1 MIIFLRHAQAENNA
15 KRILAGRTEGVH
27 LTKTG
32 IEQAEQIAKYL
43 KPLDISAIYS
53 SPIERASH
61 TAEIV
66 AKNNSLDHNLDDRLT
81 EIEMGKFTR
90 MNYDDMF
97 AKYGNIF
104 LKFYE
109 NDPVIAEHEVETFP
123 DVQKRVLDMV
133 DHVLKKHNNEN
144 VILVTHMD
152 PIKSMLAKVMN
163 LLPETLFEL
172 IIANASLTI
181 IKEQD
186 KKFSLSAINAMNID
200 RYYQTWYPKSSINFK
215 LYRSATQSNDNEQ
228 NISIINHHCDFMHNP
243 NN

>member
-1 MIIFLRHAQAENNA
+1 MIIFLRHAQAENNT
-15 KRILAGRTEGVH
+15 KRILAGRTEGVP

-32 IEQAEQIAKYL
+32 IEQAERIAKYL
-43 KPLDISAIYS
+43 APIDISAIYS
-53 SPIERASH
+53 SPIERAKH
-61 TAEIV
+61 TAEIT
-66 AKNNSLDHNLDDRLT
+66 AKNCSLDVVLDERLT
-81 EIEMGKFTR
+81 EIDMGKFTH

-109 NDPVIAEHEVETFP
+109 NDPVIAKHEVETFP

-133 DHVLKKHNNEN
+133 DYVVKKHNNEN

-163 LLPETLFEL
+163 LVPETLFEL

-181 IKEQD
+181 VKEQD
-186 KKFSLSAINAMNID
+186 KIFSLTAKNAMNVD
-200 RYYQTWYPKSSINFK
+200 RYYQTW
-215 LYRSATQSNDNEQ
+215 
-228 NISIINHHCDFMHNP
+228 
-243 NN
+243 

>member
-1 MIIFLRHAQAENNA
+1 MIIFLRHAQAENNT

-32 IEQAEQIAKYL
+32 IEQAERIAKYL
-43 KPLDISAIYS
+43 ATIDISAIYS
-53 SPIERASH
+53 SPIERAKH

-66 AKNNSLDHNLDDRLT
+66 AKSCSLDVVLDERLT
-81 EIEMGKFTR
+81 EIDMGKFTR

-109 NDPVIAEHEVETFP
+109 NDPVISDHEVETFP
-123 DVQKRVLDMV
+123 DVQKRVLEMV

-163 LLPETLFEL
+163 LAPKTLFEL
-172 IIANASLTI
+172 IIANASVTI
-181 IKEQD
+181 ITEQD
-186 KKFSLSAINAMNID
+186 NKFSLSAINAMDVD
-200 RYYQTWYPKSSINFK
+200 RYSQTW
-215 LYRSATQSNDNEQ
+215 
-228 NISIINHHCDFMHNP
+228 
-243 NN
+243 

>member
-1 MIIFLRHAQAENNA
+1 MIIFLRHAQAENNT
-15 KRILAGRTEGVH
+15 KRILAGRTEGVP

-43 KPLDISAIYS
+43 APIDISAIYS
-53 SPIERASH
+53 SPIERAKH
-61 TAEIV
+61 TAEIT
-66 AKNNSLDHNLDDRLT
+66 AKNCSLDVVLDERLT
-81 EIEMGKFTR
+81 EIDMGKFTH

-109 NDPVIAEHEVETFP
+109 NDPVIAKHEVETFP

-133 DHVLKKHNNEN
+133 DYVVKKHNNEN

-163 LLPETLFEL
+163 LVPETLFEL

-181 IKEQD
+181 VKEQD
-186 KKFSLSAINAMNID
+186 KIFSLSAINAMNVD
-200 RYYQTWYPKSSINFK
+200 RYYQTW
-215 LYRSATQSNDNEQ
+215 
-228 NISIINHHCDFMHNP
+228 
-243 NN
+243 

>member
-32 IEQAEQIAKYL
+32 IEQAEQIIKYL

-66 AKNNSLDHNLDDRLT
+66 AKNCSLEVVLDERLT
-81 EIEMGKFTR
+81 EIEMGKFTH

-133 DHVLKKHNNEN
+133 DHVLKKHKNEN

-152 PIKSMLAKVMN
+152 PIKSMLSTVMDLKPN
-163 LLPETLFEL
+163 TLFEL

-186 KKFSLSAINAMNID
+186 KKFSLSAINAMNVD
-200 RYYQTWYPKSSINFK
+200 RYYQTW
-215 LYRSATQSNDNEQ
+215 
-228 NISIINHHCDFMHNP
+228 
-243 NN
+243 

>member
-32 IEQAEQIAKYL
+32 IEQAEQIIKYL

-66 AKNNSLDHNLDDRLT
+66 AKNNSLDYELDDRLT
-81 EIEMGKFTR
+81 EIEMGKFTL

-109 NDPVIAEHEVETFP
+109 NDPVIAEQEVETFLH
-123 DVQKRVLDMV
+123 VQERILDIV
-133 DHVLKKHNNEN
+133 NHIVEKHKNEN

-152 PIKSMLAKVMN
+152 PIKSMLSTVMD
-163 LLPETLFEL
+163 LKPKTLFEL

-186 KKFSLSAINAMNID
+186 KKFSLSAINAMNVD
-200 RYYQTWYPKSSINFK
+200 RYYQTW
-215 LYRSATQSNDNEQ
+215 
-228 NISIINHHCDFMHNP
+228 
-243 NN
+243 

>member
-66 AKNNSLDHNLDDRLT
+66 AKNNSLDYELDDRLT
-81 EIEMGKFTR
+81 EIEMGKFTL

-109 NDPVIAEHEVETFP
+109 NDPVIAEQEVETFLH
-123 DVQKRVLDMV
+123 VQERILDIV
-133 DHVLKKHNNEN
+133 NHIVEKHKNEN

-152 PIKSMLAKVMN
+152 PIKSMLSTVMDLKPN
-163 LLPETLFEL
+163 TLFEL

-186 KKFSLSAINAMNID
+186 KKFSLSAINAMDVD
-200 RYYQTWYPKSSINFK
+200 RYYQTW
-215 LYRSATQSNDNEQ
+215 
-228 NISIINHHCDFMHNP
+228 
-243 NN
+243 

>member
-1 MIIFLRHAQAENNA
+1 MIIFLRHAQAENNV
-15 KRILAGRTEGVH
+15 KRILAGRTEGVS
-27 LTKTG
+27 LTKAG
-32 IEQAEQIAKYL
+32 IEQAKQIAKYL

-66 AKNNSLDHNLDDRLT
+66 AKNNSLDYELDDRIT
-81 EIEMGKFTR
+81 EIDMGKFTR

-109 NDPVIAEHEVETFP
+109 NDPVIAEHEVETYLH
-123 DVQKRVLDMV
+123 VQRRVLDMV
-133 DHVLKKHNNEN
+133 DHIVKKHKNEN

-152 PIKSMLAKVMN
+152 PIKSMLSTVMD
-163 LLPETLFEL
+163 LKSKALFEL

-181 IKEQD
+181 IKEHEN
-186 KKFSLSAINAMNID
+186 KFSLSAINAMDVD
-200 RYYQTWYPKSSINFK
+200 RYYQTW
-215 LYRSATQSNDNEQ
+215 
-228 NISIINHHCDFMHNP
+228 
-243 NN
+243 

>member
-1 MIIFLRHAQAENNA
+1 MIIFLRHAQAENNT
-15 KRILAGRTEGVH
+15 KRILAGRTEGVP

-32 IEQAEQIAKYL
+32 IQQAEQISEYL

-53 SPIERASH
+53 SPIERAKH

-66 AKNNSLDHNLDDRLT
+66 TKNSAIDVELDDRLT
-81 EIEMGKFTR
+81 EIDMGKFTR

-123 DVQKRVLDMV
+123 SVLKRILDMV
-133 DHVLKKHNNEN
+133 DHVIKKHKNEN

-152 PIKSMLAKVMN
+152 PIKSMLANVMD
-163 LLPETLFEL
+163 LKPKTLFEL
-172 IIANASLTI
+172 IIANASFTILT
-181 IKEQD
+181 EQER
-186 KKFSLSAINAMNID
+186 KFSLSAINAMNID
-200 RYYQTWYPKSSINFK
+200 RYQ
-215 LYRSATQSNDNEQ
+215 Q
-228 NISIINHHCDFMHNP
+228 N
-243 NN
+243 

>member
-1 MIIFLRHAQAENNA
+1 MIIFLRHAQAENNT
-15 KRILAGRTEGVH
+15 KRILAGRTEGVP

-32 IEQAEQIAKYL
+32 IEQAERISEYL

-123 DVQKRVLDMV
+123 EVQSRILDMV
-133 DHVLKKHNNEN
+133 NHIVEKHKNEN

-152 PIKSMLAKVMN
+152 PIKSMLSTVMG
-163 LLPETLFEL
+163 LKPKTLFEL

-186 KKFSLSAINAMNID
+186 KNFSLSAINAMNID
-200 RYYQTWYPKSSINFK
+200 RYYQTW
-215 LYRSATQSNDNEQ
+215 
-228 NISIINHHCDFMHNP
+228 
-243 NN
+243 

>member
-1 MIIFLRHAQAENNA
+1 MIIFLRHAQAENNT
-15 KRILAGRTEGVH
+15 KRILAGRTEGVP

-32 IEQAEQIAKYL
+32 IEQAERIAKYL
-43 KPLDISAIYS
+43 ASIDISAIYS
-53 SPIERASH
+53 SPIERARH
-61 TAEIV
+61 TAGII
-66 AKNNSLDHNLDDRLT
+66 AKNCSLEEVVIDERLT
-81 EIEMGKFTR
+81 EIDMGKFTR

-104 LKFYE
+104 LKFHE
-109 NDPVIAEHEVETFP
+109 NDPVISEHEVETFP

-163 LLPETLFEL
+163 LVPQTLFEL

-181 IKEQD
+181 ITEQD
-186 KKFSLSAINAMNID
+186 KKFSLSAINAMDID
-200 RYYQTWYPKSSINFK
+200 RYDQTW
-215 LYRSATQSNDNEQ
+215 
-228 NISIINHHCDFMHNP
+228 
-243 NN
+243 

>member
-32 IEQAEQIAKYL
+32 IEQAELIAKYL

-123 DVQKRVLDMV
+123 QVQSRILDMV
-133 DHVLKKHNNEN
+133 NHIVEKHKNEN

-152 PIKSMLAKVMN
+152 PIKSMLSTVMD
-163 LLPETLFEL
+163 LRPKALFEL

-200 RYYQTWYPKSSINFK
+200 RYYQTW
-215 LYRSATQSNDNEQ
+215 
-228 NISIINHHCDFMHNP
+228 
-243 NN
+243 

>member
-1 MIIFLRHAQAENNA
+1 MIIFLRHAQSENNT

-27 LTKTG
+27 LTKAG
-32 IEQAEQIAKYL
+32 IEQAESIAKYL

-61 TAEIV
+61 TAEII
-66 AKNNSLDHNLDDRLT
+66 AKNNSFDYELDDRIT
-81 EIEMGKFTR
+81 EIDMGKFTR

-109 NDPVIAEHEVETFP
+109 NDPVIAEHEVETFLE
-123 DVQKRVLDMV
+123 VQRRILDMV
-133 DHVLKKHNNEN
+133 THVVEKHKNEN

-152 PIKSMLAKVMN
+152 PIKSMLSIVMD
-163 LLPETLFEL
+163 LKPKTLFEL

-181 IKEQD
+181 IKEQEN
-186 KKFSLSAINAMNID
+186 KFSLSAINAMDVD
-200 RYYQTWYPKSSINFK
+200 RYYQTW
-215 LYRSATQSNDNEQ
+215 
-228 NISIINHHCDFMHNP
+228 
-243 NN
+243 

>member
-1 MIIFLRHAQAENNA
+1 MIIFLRHAQAENNT

-27 LTKTG
+27 LTKAG
-32 IEQAEQIAKYL
+32 IEQAESIAKYL
-43 KPLDISAIYS
+43 KSLDISAIYS

-66 AKNNSLDHNLDDRLT
+66 AKNNSLDYELDDRIT

-109 NDPVIAEHEVETFP
+109 NDPVIAEHEVETFLE
-123 DVQKRVLDMV
+123 VQRRILDMV
-133 DHVLKKHNNEN
+133 TDVVKKHKNEN

-152 PIKSMLAKVMN
+152 PIKSMLSIVMD
-163 LLPETLFEL
+163 LKPKTLFEL

-181 IKEQD
+181 IKEHEN
-186 KKFSLSAINAMNID
+186 KFSLSAINAMDVD
-200 RYYQTWYPKSSINFK
+200 RYYQTW
-215 LYRSATQSNDNEQ
+215 
-228 NISIINHHCDFMHNP
+228 
-243 NN
+243 

>member
-66 AKNNSLDHNLDDRLT
+66 AKNNSLDYELDDRLT
-81 EIEMGKFTR
+81 EIDMGKFTH

-97 AKYGNIF
+97 AKYGNVF

-123 DVQKRVLDMV
+123 NVQRRVLETV
-133 DHVLKKHNNEN
+133 NHVVEKHKNEN

-152 PIKSMLAKVMN
+152 PIKSILAMVMD
-163 LLPETLFEL
+163 LKPKTLFEL
-172 IIANASLTI
+172 IIANASITV
-181 IKEQD
+181 IKEYD

-200 RYYQTWYPKSSINFK
+200 RYDQTW
-215 LYRSATQSNDNEQ
+215 
-228 NISIINHHCDFMHNP
+228 
-243 NN
+243 

>member
-1 MIIFLRHAQAENNA
+1 MIIFLRHAQAENNT
-15 KRILAGRTEGVH
+15 KRILAGRTEGVP

-32 IEQAEQIAKYL
+32 IEQAERIAKYL
-43 KPLDISAIYS
+43 ASIDISAIYS
-53 SPIERASH
+53 SPIERARH
-61 TAEIV
+61 TAGIV
-66 AKNNSLDHNLDDRLT
+66 AKNCSLEEVVIDERLT
-81 EIEMGKFTR
+81 EIDMGKFTR

-123 DVQKRVLDMV
+123 HVQRRVLDIV
-133 DHVLKKHNNEN
+133 NHVVKKHKNEN

-152 PIKSMLAKVMN
+152 PIKSMLSTVMD
-163 LLPETLFEL
+163 LKPKALFEL

-200 RYYQTWYPKSSINFK
+200 RYYQTW
-215 LYRSATQSNDNEQ
+215 
-228 NISIINHHCDFMHNP
+228 
-243 NN
+243 

>member
-1 MIIFLRHAQAENNA
+1 MIIFLRHAQAENNT
-15 KRILAGRTEGVH
+15 KRILAGRTEGVS

-32 IEQAEQIAKYL
+32 IKQAEHISKYL

-53 SPIERASH
+53 SPIERANH

-66 AKNNSLDHNLDDRLT
+66 AKNCLLDIELDERLT
-81 EIEMGKFTR
+81 EIDMGKFTR

-133 DHVLKKHNNEN
+133 DYVIKKYKNEN
-144 VILVTHMD
+144 VVLVTHMD
-152 PIKSMLAKVMN
+152 PIKSMLAKVMD
-163 LLPETLFEL
+163 L
-172 IIANASLTI
+172 
-181 IKEQD
+181 K
-186 KKFSLSAINAMNID
+186 
-200 RYYQTWYPKSSINFK
+200 PKTCLN
-215 LYRSATQSNDNEQ
+215 
-228 NISIINHHCDFMHNP
+228 
-243 NN
+243 